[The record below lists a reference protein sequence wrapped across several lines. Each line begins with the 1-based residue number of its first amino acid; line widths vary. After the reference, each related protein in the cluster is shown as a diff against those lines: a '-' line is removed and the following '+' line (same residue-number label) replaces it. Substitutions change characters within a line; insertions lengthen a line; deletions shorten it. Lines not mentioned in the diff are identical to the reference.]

1 MLQCGELQ
9 APLYRLM
16 TKGRQWLWVQPR
28 LYVQYHQWSRKAESI
43 NVTHFVVTY
52 QDVLAHLSKER
63 KRRERERQ
71 EMELAESKTV
81 STSSAVQ
88 NGQIKFEIKD
98 MQLPAITIDSVGEKV
113 SIPKIGEES
122 NETPE
127 EQLKKI
133 QDESKEK
140 ESRYVFLV
148 VR

>member
-1 MLQCGELQ
+1 
-9 APLYRLM
+9 
-16 TKGRQWLWVQPR
+16 
-28 LYVQYHQWSRKAESI
+28 
-43 NVTHFVVTY
+43 
-52 QDVLAHLSKER
+52 
-63 KRRERERQ
+63 
-71 EMELAESKTV
+71 MELAESKTV